1 MKKSILISLGFILFI
16 FIISLVDKYIF
27 NYNPAIVIL
36 MFVALVIYVVY
47 LLKQTSLEKKNLDRK
62 MYIAKIESLIVFTI
76 IILLIIFRSFIMKFI
91 EPALFY
97 SILIGLVA
105 ALIFA
110 LSSIFIMKKII
121 KFS

>member
-91 EPALFY
+91 EPALFS

-110 LSSIFIMKKII
+110 LSSIFIMKK
-121 KFS
+121 KNH